1 MKTGV
6 IIAAAG
12 SGKRMGAEGN
22 KVLLSLDGK
31 PMLAH
36 SLELFAHLP
45 EVDELVVVARDVD
58 LAVMSEIVA
67 EYAGDKPTKIV
78 VGGAER
84 QESVY
89 NGLMALS
96 KDTDWVLIHDGAR
109 PYVTSEIVYRA
120 LLAVQKH
127 GAVGV
132 GVPVKDTIK
141 QVEKDFVRKPLPRP
155 ELRAMQT
162 PQAFAYE
169 LILGA
174 HQEAKRRGLIAT
186 DDCALLE
193 ELGKPV
199 YIVSGDYGNIKI
211 TTPED
216 LTTAN
221 SFFVGYGWDVHRL
234 VEDRPLILCGVEI
247 PWEKGLS
254 GHSDADVAVHAVM
267 DAMLGAVGKGD
278 IGEHFPDIDPRY
290 KGISSLELLH
300 EVLELLKRDK
310 LRVNNVDLTIMA
322 QAPKLSPYKAA
333 MRAKLAELIGIAAGR
348 INIKATTAEG
358 LGFVGR
364 EEGIAAAA
372 VVSLCD

>member
-1 MKTGV
+1 M
-6 IIAAAG
+6 
-12 SGKRMGAEGN
+12 
-22 KVLLSLDGK
+22 
-31 PMLAH
+31 
-36 SLELFAHLP
+36 
-45 EVDELVVVARDVD
+45 
-58 LAVMSEIVA
+58 
-67 EYAGDKPTKIV
+67 
-78 VGGAER
+78 
-84 QESVY
+84 
-89 NGLMALS
+89 
-96 KDTDWVLIHDGAR
+96 
-109 PYVTSEIVYRA
+109 
-120 LLAVQKH
+120 
-127 GAVGV
+127 
-132 GVPVKDTIK
+132 
-141 QVEKDFVRKPLPRP
+141 
-155 ELRAMQT
+155 
-162 PQAFAYE
+162 
-169 LILGA
+169 
-174 HQEAKRRGLIAT
+174 
-186 DDCALLE
+186 
-193 ELGKPV
+193 
-199 YIVSGDYGNIKI
+199 
-211 TTPED
+211 
-216 LTTAN
+216 
-221 SFFVGYGWDVHRL
+221 GYGWDVHRL